1 MAIEILKFTSFAI
14 AFLLY
19 PIPQDA
25 NSRNQSLG
33 RHSEIIQDRSLP
45 PTFEICE
52 FSFDVNNEKH
62 DFQGHIIATKRIFW
76 LCTKIFSNIRYSFKI
91 VNLCVHYIMFI
102 ACNKIRNKLQFYIL
116 KTE

>member
-19 PIPQDA
+19 AI

-33 RHSEIIQDRSLP
+33 RYSEIIQDRSLP

-62 DFQGHIIATKRIFW
+62 DFQGSYNCDKAYF
-76 LCTKIFSNIRYSFKI
+76 LALY
-91 VNLCVHYIMFI
+91 
-102 ACNKIRNKLQFYIL
+102 
-116 KTE
+116 

>member
-1 MAIEILKFTSFAI
+1 MAIKILKFTSFAI

-19 PIPQDA
+19 AIPQDA

-33 RHSEIIQDRSLP
+33 RHSEILQDRSLP

-62 DFQGHIIATKRIFW
+62 DFQGSYYCDKAYF
-76 LCTKIFSNIRYSFKI
+76 LALY
-91 VNLCVHYIMFI
+91 
-102 ACNKIRNKLQFYIL
+102 
-116 KTE
+116 

>member
-1 MAIEILKFTSFAI
+1 MAIKILKFTSFAI

-19 PIPQDA
+19 AIPQDA

-45 PTFEICE
+45 PSFEICE

-62 DFQGHIIATKRIFW
+62 NFQGLGRRMSTENMKFR
-76 LCTKIFSNIRYSFKI
+76 CTPRG
-91 VNLCVHYIMFI
+91 
-102 ACNKIRNKLQFYIL
+102 
-116 KTE
+116 TT